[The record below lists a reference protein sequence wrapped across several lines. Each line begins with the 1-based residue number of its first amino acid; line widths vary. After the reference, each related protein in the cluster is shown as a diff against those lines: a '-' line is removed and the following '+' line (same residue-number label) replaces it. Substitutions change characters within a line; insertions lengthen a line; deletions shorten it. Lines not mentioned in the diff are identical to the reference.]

1 MNSKQVIKKYQS
13 LVITF
18 FSIIVIFIVAMMI
31 VAFKV
36 DDNEKMTMINLIL
49 MVVLLVISLLFRTV
63 LLGYKYMAGIARVV
77 LKQGKPIN
85 FYNNL
90 DSIEYKLI
98 QKGYQKYANNEN
110 YQILYY
116 QENIVKKKVFRTK
129 RLYVVILIKDQTIDF
144 YDKNLHDEIT
154 ALQELFPKKERAN
167 QYLFNAFK
175 SFNNIYQ
182 EDIKALS
189 EVVSYGAGKQF
200 FTQINIGLNKSDKK
214 AYFLYS
220 DDYYPS
226 TSYKDCVELIKTI
239 IS

>member
-144 YDKNLHDEIT
+144 M
-154 ALQELFPKKERAN
+154 
-167 QYLFNAFK
+167 
-175 SFNNIYQ
+175 
-182 EDIKALS
+182 
-189 EVVSYGAGKQF
+189 
-200 FTQINIGLNKSDKK
+200 
-214 AYFLYS
+214 
-220 DDYYPS
+220 
-226 TSYKDCVELIKTI
+226 IKTYTMKLLLYKSCFLKRKEQ
-239 IS
+239 ISICLTLLKVLITFTKKI

>member
-116 QENIVKKKVFRTK
+116 QENIVKKYLDKIIRCN
-129 RLYVVILIKDQTIDF
+129 LIK
-144 YDKNLHDEIT
+144 
-154 ALQELFPKKERAN
+154 
-167 QYLFNAFK
+167 
-175 SFNNIYQ
+175 
-182 EDIKALS
+182 IK
-189 EVVSYGAGKQF
+189 Q
-200 FTQINIGLNKSDKK
+200 
-214 AYFLYS
+214 
-220 DDYYPS
+220 
-226 TSYKDCVELIKTI
+226 
-239 IS
+239 